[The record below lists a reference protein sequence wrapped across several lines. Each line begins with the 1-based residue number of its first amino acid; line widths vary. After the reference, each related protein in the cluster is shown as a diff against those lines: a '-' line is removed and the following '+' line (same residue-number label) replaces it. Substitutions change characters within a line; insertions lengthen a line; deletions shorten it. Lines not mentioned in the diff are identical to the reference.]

1 MNYCSHCGSDQLEE
15 IIPEGDNRKRLVC
28 ANCGHIHYSNP
39 NMVVGCLP
47 VYKGK
52 ILLARRD
59 IEPRKGLWN
68 LPCGFLENEETV
80 EQGAIREV
88 LEETGAE
95 VKLLHLHT
103 VYNLPN
109 AQQVYLIF
117 LAEMTSDIFLQTT
130 TESSEVGLFAPE
142 DIPWKEMAFSSSAF
156 AIERY
161 LANKNTTE
169 THFGTYYKRTD

>member
-1 MNYCSHCGSDQLEE
+1 MNYCSTCGSKNLEKTV
-15 IIPEGDNRKRLVC
+15 PEGDNRLRIVC
-28 ANCGHIHYSNP
+28 SNCGQIHYQNP

-80 EQGAIREV
+80 EEGAIREV
-88 LEETGAE
+88 MEETGAE
-95 VKLLHLHT
+95 VRLLHLHT

-117 LAEMTSDIFLQTT
+117 LAEMTSADFLEITS
-130 TESSEVGLFAPE
+130 ESSEVGLFDPE
-142 DIPWKEMAFSSSAF
+142 EIPWKEMAFSSSAF

-161 LANKNTTE
+161 LANKHTTQ